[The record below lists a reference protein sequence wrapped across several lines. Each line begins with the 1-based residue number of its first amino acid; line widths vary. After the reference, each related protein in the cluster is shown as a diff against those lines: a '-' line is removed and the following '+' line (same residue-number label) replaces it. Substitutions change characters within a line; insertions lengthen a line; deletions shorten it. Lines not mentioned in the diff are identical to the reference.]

1 MRRVVVLV
9 LALGALAAGAGTA
22 RASGF
27 QTINPYHCPSG
38 IGVGFGNPYTVSAA
52 ESGGDP
58 VRLRFGWGAQRT
70 VQLDK
75 FLKVESGS
83 VQLYDPAGNLVF
95 TDAWDSS
102 DTSGWSA
109 YQPTQLTRN
118 GTTFVDGFSTSRT
131 ELFGALSNPTP
142 GTTVTYTMDMTW
154 SLSSAVND
162 GLGAFGPGPIV
173 QTTDC
178 PVNVRNYNPAP

>member
-1 MRRVVVLV
+1 MRRLFMLV
-9 LALGALAAGAGTA
+9 LAAGALAVGAGTA

-27 QTINPYHCPSG
+27 QTINPYHCPTG
-38 IGVGFGNPYTVSAA
+38 IGVGFGSPYTVSAA
-52 ESGGDP
+52 ESGGLP
-58 VRLRFGWGAQRT
+58 VRLKFGWGAQQT
-70 VQLDK
+70 QQLDK

-83 VQLYDPAGNLVF
+83 VSLYDPAGTLVF
-95 TDAWDSS
+95 SDAWDKT

-109 YQPTQLTRN
+109 YLPTQLTPN
-118 GTTFVDGFSTSRT
+118 GTTFVNGFSTSRS

-162 GLGAFGPGPIV
+162 GLGAFGPGMIV
-173 QTTDC
+173 QTANC
-178 PVNVRNYNPAP
+178 PVNVRNYNSGP